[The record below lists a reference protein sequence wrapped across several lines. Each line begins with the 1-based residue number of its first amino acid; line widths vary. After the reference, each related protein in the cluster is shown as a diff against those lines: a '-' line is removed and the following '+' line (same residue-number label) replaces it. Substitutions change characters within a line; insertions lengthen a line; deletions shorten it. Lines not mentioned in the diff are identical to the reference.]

1 MEAPVRGVRQRRFS
15 FSYLLTHS
23 WFGRVSENFSQ
34 LFTSAALAPTS
45 ANGAPIHLLKFERS
59 KRSGRAQTLSFLTHL
74 AAIATILS
82 IASQTVRRDAE
93 PKPHGSVSIGPL
105 LYSSETDRRISAPSS
120 GPNSGGGVHSASPAN
135 SGFFPPRSSVQLAPP
150 RLPDNANHPLPIAT
164 TIFDAQAPAVVEQ
177 QNDVGLPWMA
187 DKTNSGGS
195 GDRGIGTGKEGG
207 MGDGEGPGGGQGGS
221 EQSYSRGV
229 SLPTCFICPYPIY
242 TDEARQTKIQGTVTL
257 RVLVG
262 TDGRASDIRV
272 VRGIGFG
279 LDERA
284 AQTVRGW
291 KFKPARD
298 ASQHP
303 VAAWITVEAVFRLF

>member
-1 MEAPVRGVRQRRFS
+1 
-15 FSYLLTHS
+15 
-23 WFGRVSENFSQ
+23 
-34 LFTSAALAPTS
+34 
-45 ANGAPIHLLKFERS
+45 
-59 KRSGRAQTLSFLTHL
+59 
-74 AAIATILS
+74 
-82 IASQTVRRDAE
+82 
-93 PKPHGSVSIGPL
+93 
-105 LYSSETDRRISAPSS
+105 
-120 GPNSGGGVHSASPAN
+120 
-135 SGFFPPRSSVQLAPP
+135 VQLAPP
-150 RLPDNANHPLPIAT
+150 RLPDNANHALPIAT

-177 QNDVGLPWMA
+177 QNDVGLPWMV

-221 EQSYSRGV
+221 GQSYSRGV
-229 SLPTCFICPYPIY
+229 SLPTCFTCPYPIY